1 LSTVADL
8 SFSSSTTHQ
17 YLRHNSNNGYSSYTD
32 LDFLPYKD
40 ALADI
45 ERVLKAAGIP
55 NSMFMKPIPWNWNP

>member
-1 LSTVADL
+1 
-8 SFSSSTTHQ
+8 
-17 YLRHNSNNGYSSYTD
+17 

-55 NSMFMKPIPWNWNP
+55 QFDVHEPIPWNWNP